1 MGGLFSQNCFDDY
14 SVRLA
19 NEQDTAIVL
28 QLLKDVAN
36 WLREKG
42 IQQWGYLGSGGEDQ
56 EINQDILAG
65 TTYVVED
72 AQGNI
77 VATFNL
83 SPKQN
88 DWDVEMWGERNDEA
102 YYLHRLAVA
111 RGHHNQQIGKRLLR
125 WIDDNMLMND
135 GYLRLDCVAGNPV
148 LNDYYQ
154 QAGFTFSGYTGE
166 GEDKFSKYEKPLSR
180 KA

>member
-1 MGGLFSQNCFDDY
+1 MGRFFTQNCFDDF

-19 NEQDTAIVL
+19 SEKDTANVL
-28 QLLKDVAN
+28 QLLKDAAN
-36 WLREKG
+36 WLKAKE
-42 IQQWGYLGSGGEDQ
+42 IPQWGYLGSGGEDE
-56 EINQDILAG
+56 EIKQDILAG

-72 AQGNI
+72 VQANI

-88 DWDVEMWGERNDEA
+88 DWDMEMWGKRDDKG
-102 YYLHRLAVA
+102 YYLHRLAVD
-111 RGHHNQQIGKRLLR
+111 RGCRNQQIGKRLLR
-125 WIDDNMLMND
+125 WIDDYLLIDD
-135 GYLRLDCVAGNPV
+135 GYLRLDCVAANSV

-154 QAGFTFSGYTGE
+154 RAGFTFVGYIGA
-166 GEDKFSKYEKPLSR
+166 GDDKFSRYEKPLSR

>member
-1 MGGLFSQNCFDDY
+1 MIF
-14 SVRLA
+14 A
-19 NEQDTAIVL
+19 QDTFDEYTIRIAGVNDLNAVL
-28 QLLKDVAN
+28 ELLYEAAN
-36 WLREKG
+36 WLKEKG
-42 IQQWGYLGSGGEDQ
+42 VPQWGYLRSGGEDE
-56 EINQDILAG
+56 EIRQDILAG

-72 AQGNI
+72 NDRNI

-88 DWDVEMWGERNDEA
+88 DWDIEMWGKRSDQA
-102 YYLHRLAVA
+102 YYLHRLAVV
-111 RGHHNQQIGKRLLR
+111 RGRHHQQIGKRLLR
-125 WIDDNMLMND
+125 WMDDNMLIDD
-135 GYLRLDCVAGNPV
+135 GYIRLDCVAGNPV